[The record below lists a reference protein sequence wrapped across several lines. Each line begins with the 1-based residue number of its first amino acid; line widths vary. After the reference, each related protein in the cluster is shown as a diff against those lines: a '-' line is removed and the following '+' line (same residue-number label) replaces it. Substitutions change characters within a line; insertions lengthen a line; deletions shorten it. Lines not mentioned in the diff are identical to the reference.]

1 MVNSNDF
8 INAID
13 RDIIF
18 VKGDTLSFN
27 FQIQGLE
34 GATPDAIIFSCA
46 EYPNETAIF
55 TSEIGDGV
63 ELEEYNAEKDIATYS
78 VRVDPNK
85 TKGLDVARYYYD
97 LELRINN
104 DVITL
109 MRGRL
114 TLLYEVTKQESE
126 V

>member
-27 FQIQGLE
+27 FQLQGL
-34 GATPDAIIFSCA
+34 GHDVPD
-46 EYPNETAIF
+46 NLTF
-55 TSEIGDGV
+55 TCKNHYDDTDTLFTCEIGNGISLDSYDEEKNISTFTIRV
-63 ELEEYNAEKDIATYS
+63 SPYKTAELDLS
-78 VRVDPNK
+78 
-85 TKGLDVARYYYD
+85 RYYYD
-97 LELRINN
+97 LQMNAGE

-109 MRGRL
+109 LRGRL
-114 TLLYEVTKQESE
+114 ILVYSVTE
-126 V
+126 